1 MDAIAK
7 DNLNFNILLKVFG
20 ILLHFYHKMKYD
32 DLRVA
37 VDIMQVMLRV
47 FHSFYS
53 HIIFKS

>member
-1 MDAIAK
+1 MDAK